1 MQIEQ
6 IKRNREY
13 WDGEREKME
22 RGEASL
28 FMEETS
34 LVIDKLKV
42 SIVDIQNLI
51 FPINN
56 ENMVVKD
63 S

>member
-1 MQIEQ
+1 
-6 IKRNREY
+6 
-13 WDGEREKME
+13 ME